1 MNILLKLPKTNKVEG
16 IDKSKVI
23 FNPLEASIRN
33 HDISVQK

>member
-1 MNILLKLPKTNKVEG
+1 MNILVKLPKTNNVED
-16 IDKSKVI
+16 IEKLKVI